1 MTLNKWLLRYSKE
14 QDSKIELIRH
24 YIFMEKRFNCHDM
37 MVTLDEIRYTFDTK
51 MLIKLILT
59 IKSNSQYNAN

>member
-1 MTLNKWLLRYSKE
+1 MTLNKWSLRYSKE
-14 QDSKIELIRH
+14 QDSKIELIRL
-24 YIFMEKRFNCHDM
+24 YIFTAKRFNCHDM